1 MGGVIDALVPRRGDK
16 ASVEFNMNIPIH
28 PSNTVF
34 FSLRLVGQ
42 AERDSANKVKL
53 RNEIQLG
60 VMGKVEIDAW
70 IVDIEAHLRVA
81 GIGYIEAVGSNG
93 AEAFN
98 FLGLAIR
105 ESVADYSETGANF
118 LMGGA
123 TRDNLFKLM
132 GTGEYAEA
140 GLGIEASAGLSVSD
154 NTDTDAAGASYRD
167 TSATRYTSS

>member
-1 MGGVIDALVPRRGDK
+1 MKNGVSEVGQGPDNPPINNLKTHNENSRASEGVRNLGNVKSLSEATGIVGGVIDALVPRRGDK

-81 GIGYIEAVGSNG
+81 GTHQAVGSM
-93 AEAFN
+93 
-98 FLGLAIR
+98 GLR
-105 ESVADYSETGANF
+105 
-118 LMGGA
+118 L
-123 TRDNLFKLM
+123 
-132 GTGEYAEA
+132 
-140 GLGIEASAGLSVSD
+140 
-154 NTDTDAAGASYRD
+154 
-167 TSATRYTSS
+167 